1 MATSTDTSVG
11 EPLNFANYETILH
24 QSFAEMF
31 DKEELTD
38 AVLICND
45 KRIRVHKFLLS
56 ATSSFFNK
64 MFKQPENH
72 NRLVI
77 KNVSSENLE
86 KVLEYIYKGRVAID
100 PEKINSFFEAAKKL
114 SVSIGFKQECHAD
127 QSKPGKLFW
136 KIVRFVL
143 NFNFEEKSNSVI
155 IYPEIRVFYRSK

>member
-1 MATSTDTSVG
+1 MATNTDTSVG
-11 EPLNFANYETILH
+11 EPLTFANYETILH
-24 QSFAEMF
+24 RSFAEMF

-64 MFKQPENH
+64 MFQKPENH

-77 KNVSSENLE
+77 RNVSSENLE

-114 SVSIGFKQECHAD
+114 SVQIGFKQECHAD
-127 QSKPGKLFW
+127 RSEPGKLF
-136 KIVRFVL
+136 
-143 NFNFEEKSNSVI
+143 
-155 IYPEIRVFYRSK
+155 